1 MCALFLFSSWQAP
14 PFPFSFLPLRTS
26 SFLFSF
32 LFIYFFFLWFSLLP
46 CLYLLFAFFF
56 IRSPST
62 QAAGS
67 LPSTHA
73 AKPSC
78 SPLLSLTEPT
88 ITNTTSSLLPLT
100 KPTIT
105 NPSSSLPDWTHNQKP
120 NRLSSSF
127 DRTHSSSPWPNPKTH
142 SWNPSAHLKTEDS
155 REGIWLP
162 FGSGWSSMGINNG
175 LLGFGLG

>member
-32 LFIYFFFLWFSLLP
+32 LFIYLFIYFLWFSLLP

-62 QAAGS
+62 QAAAS
-67 LPSTHA
+67 LPSTYA
-73 AKPSC
+73 AKPGC
-78 SPLLSLTEPT
+78 SPLFPLTEPT

-100 KPTIT
+100 EPTIT
-105 NPSSSLPDWTHNQKP
+105 NPSSFFPDRTHNHKPNCLSSSSDQNHSSLPDRTQKP
-120 NRLSSSF
+120 IIETHLLISKPKIQGRGLSF
-127 DRTHSSSPWPNPKTH
+127 HLGQTEAPWV
-142 SWNPSAHLKTEDS
+142 
-155 REGIWLP
+155 
-162 FGSGWSSMGINNG
+162 
-175 LLGFGLG
+175 